1 MSLVSEDH
9 DKKYHRTVRG
19 VVTKLSKK
27 KGEITSKNKVYKF
40 TTAAVYSEVKLDMLV
55 DMLLAHK
62 DFVTRVDGVH

>member
-19 VVTKLSKK
+19 VVTKLSKT

-55 DMLLAHK
+55 DMLLAYK

>member
-1 MSLVSEDH
+1 MNLRCRLTH
-9 DKKYHRTVRG
+9 N
-19 VVTKLSKK
+19 
-27 KGEITSKNKVYKF
+27 KNKVYKF

>member
-55 DMLLAHK
+55 DMLLAYK